1 MQIEWLKKVTF
12 KIQKLETKLS
22 ICQNEIENSDGSET
36 SGTSEVFFQNEQ
48 EENLFRFVLHLH
60 LKSVSH

>member
-48 EENLFRFVLHLH
+48 
-60 LKSVSH
+60 